1 LVTAAHLPAYPSG
14 EATAPAPS
22 TTVVPARQGFHRAVA
37 IAGALVIALLVL
49 GWVRFIRSDGEA
61 PHVPDIPA
69 VVATTPTVDPF
80 AEGSGIWGTLA
91 TPPPAPGFVV
101 FGQFV
106 FDAGWKGTAQ
116 TLPGPMIVYVAPQP
130 APPTVWFGAPVTLM
144 RAATPGTPV
153 GVEEIAAGSYLDLRA
168 DDQLVVPANTPFAVE
183 AGQYDPAALATLII
197 LPVGAPVIAPDAVY
211 WEWWS
216 WGQVET
222 WPSGPVEVQFEA
234 FELSPGE
241 SVSLPEHSWPRLV
254 YVDTSSAVPLRLML
268 TAGTGETTAVGG
280 IEGNLPI
287 DTDTSGVSTPGTI
300 ASLPRLR
307 EPVVPGVEATL
318 GGTLLAKAAFL
329 DPGAGGALRNPSEA
343 RDTVAVIMIT
353 FGPAG
358 GDHASRY
365 RAPSEYVANNTLPT
379 RGDET
384 AGSPDLDGPGLRVA
398 HHVRSIGASSRV
410 QSLAGSSA
418 APAHGSRA
426 VRRWSSPTA
435 R

>member
-1 LVTAAHLPAYPSG
+1 
-14 EATAPAPS
+14 
-22 TTVVPARQGFHRAVA
+22 
-37 IAGALVIALLVL
+37 
-49 GWVRFIRSDGEA
+49 
-61 PHVPDIPA
+61 
-69 VVATTPTVDPF
+69 
-80 AEGSGIWGTLA
+80 
-91 TPPPAPGFVV
+91 
-101 FGQFV
+101 
-106 FDAGWKGTAQ
+106 
-116 TLPGPMIVYVAPQP
+116 
-130 APPTVWFGAPVTLM
+130 
-144 RAATPGTPV
+144 
-153 GVEEIAAGSYLDLRA
+153 
-168 DDQLVVPANTPFAVE
+168 
-183 AGQYDPAALATLII
+183 
-197 LPVGAPVIAPDAVY
+197 
-211 WEWWS
+211 
-216 WGQVET
+216 
-222 WPSGPVEVQFEA
+222 VQFEA

-268 TAGTGETTAVGG
+268 TAGTGETTTVDS

-300 ASLPRLR
+300 MSLPRLR
-307 EPVVPGVEATL
+307 EAVIPGVEAAL